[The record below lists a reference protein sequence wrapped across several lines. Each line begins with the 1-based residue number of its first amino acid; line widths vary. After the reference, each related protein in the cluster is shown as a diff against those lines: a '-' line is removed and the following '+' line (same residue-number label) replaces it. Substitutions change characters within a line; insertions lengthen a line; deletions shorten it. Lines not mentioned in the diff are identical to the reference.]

1 MLDGPFEWEGNA
13 MIRRRGLAVAAVA
26 ATLLAAACGGDDG
39 ETVTPAAPPTTEAPA
54 APSAPEPP
62 PATEAPAAPPET
74 TAGAD
79 DTVALSQA
87 GGRLAEVQARGAVRC
102 GVRDALPGFSFLT
115 PDGDHEGFDADFCR
129 VIAAAVLGDAGA
141 VDFVNVATAD
151 RFTALQSEEID
162 VLVRNVTFTA
172 SRDGKEAANFV
183 YTTLY
188 DGQGVMVPASTGI
201 RILEGLADANICV
214 AQGTTTELNL
224 TDVMRSRNIPFNPVT
239 FGEATEA
246 RVGYTAGQCEAM
258 TSDKTALAVFK
269 FEIEDEGGED
279 QFILPETIS
288 KEPLGPVVLDG
299 DTEWAQVV
307 QWAVMATI
315 QAWEFGL
322 DAGNILAATGTNPA
336 LARFLG
342 EEGFDPG
349 LGLPSD
355 FAVQVVSQVGNYEE
369 IYRRH
374 LEPLGLPLD
383 GSVNDLWTNGG
394 LLYVPPYR

>member
-1 MLDGPFEWEGNA
+1 MTKRGTILIA
-13 MIRRRGLAVAAVA
+13 MVAAVA
-26 ATLLAAACGGDDG
+26 LLAAACGDDGDD
-39 ETVTPAAPPTTEAPA
+39 TTAPQPPPPATEAPA
-54 APSAPEPP
+54 EPAPPEPP
-62 PATEAPAAPPET
+62 PATEAAAPAT
-74 TAGAD
+74 TEAAED
-79 DTVALSQA
+79 AVELSQA
-87 GGRLAEVQARGAVRC
+87 GGRLAEVQARGDVRC
-102 GVRDALPGFSFLT
+102 GVRDALPGFNFLT
-115 PDGDHEGFDADFCR
+115 PDGEHEGFDSDFCR

-141 VDFVNVATAD
+141 VDFVDLATAD
-151 RFTALQSEEID
+151 RFTALQSGEID
-162 VLVRNVTFTA
+162 VLVRNTTFTA

-188 DGQGVMVPASTGI
+188 DGQGVVVPASTGI
-201 RILEGLADANICV
+201 TDLEGLADANICV

-224 TDVMRSRNIPFNPVT
+224 TDVMRSRGIPFNPVT
-239 FGEATEA
+239 FGESSEA
-246 RVGYTAGQCEAM
+246 RVGYTAGQCEAF
-258 TSDKTALAVFK
+258 TSDKSSLAVFK
-269 FEIEDEGGED
+269 FEIEEGGGDE

-288 KEPLGPVVLDG
+288 KEPLGPAVLDG

-322 DAGNILAATGTNPA
+322 DSGNIASATGDNPA

-369 IYRRH
+369 IYRQH

>member
-1 MLDGPFEWEGNA
+1 MTRTRSLV
-13 MIRRRGLAVAAVA
+13 LAAAVA
-26 ATLLAAACGGDDG
+26 SVALVAAACGGDD
-39 ETVTPAAPPTTEAPA
+39 EATTA
-54 APSAPEPP
+54 PP
-62 PATEAPAAPPET
+62 PAPPADTAAPAPPADTAAPAPPADTAAPAPPAET
-74 TAGAD
+74 AEDEVT
-79 DTVALSQA
+79 LSQA
-87 GGRLAEVQARGAVRC
+87 GGRLAEVQARGSVRC
-102 GVRDALPGFSFLT
+102 GVRDALPGFNFLT
-115 PDGDHEGFDADFCR
+115 PDGEHEGFDSDFCR

-141 VDFVNVATAD
+141 VDFVDLATAD
-151 RFTALQSEEID
+151 RFTALQSGEID
-162 VLVRNVTFTA
+162 VLVRNTTFTA

-188 DGQGVMVPASTGI
+188 DGQGVVVPASTGI
-201 RILEGLADANICV
+201 TDLEGLADANICV

-239 FGEATEA
+239 FGESSEA
-246 RVGYTAGQCEAM
+246 RVGYTAGQCEAF
-258 TSDKTALAVFK
+258 TSDKSSLAVFK
-269 FEIEDEGGED
+269 YEIEDSGGDE

-288 KEPLGPVVLDG
+288 KEPLGPAVLDG

-322 DAGNILAATGTNPA
+322 DSGNIASATGDNPA

-349 LGLPSD
+349 IGLPSD

-369 IYRRH
+369 IYERH
-374 LEPLGLPLD
+374 LEPLGLPLH
-383 GSVNDLWTNGG
+383 GSVNDLWTHGG
-394 LLYVPPYR
+394 LMYVPPYR

>member
-1 MLDGPFEWEGNA
+1 MLHRTGF
-13 MIRRRGLAVAAVA
+13 VA
-26 ATLLAAACGGDDG
+26 ATVAVGLLAAACGGGDG
-39 ETVTPAAPPTTEAPA
+39 EPTAPTPPPALEAPPPPA
-54 APSAPEPP
+54 DTAVSP
-62 PATEAPAAPPET
+62 PATEAPVAPPQM
-74 TAGAD
+74 TAAAEEA
-79 DTVALSQA
+79 VELSQA
-87 GGRLAEVQARGAVRC
+87 GGRLAEVQARGSVRC

-115 PDGDHEGFDADFCR
+115 PGGEHEGFDADFCR

-141 VDFVNVATAD
+141 VGFVNVATAD

-172 SRDGKEAANFV
+172 SRDGREAANFV

-188 DGQGVMVPASTGI
+188 DGQGVMIPASSGI
-201 RILEGLADANICV
+201 SSLEDLADANICV

-258 TSDKTALAVFK
+258 TSDKSALAVFK
-269 FEIEDEGGED
+269 FEIENEGGEE
-279 QFILPETIS
+279 QLILPETIS

-315 QAWEFGL
+315 QAWEFRL
-322 DAGNILAATGTNPA
+322 DSGNILSATGDNPA

-349 LGLPSD
+349 LGLSSD

>member
-1 MLDGPFEWEGNA
+1 MI
-13 MIRRRGLAVAAVA
+13 IRRTVVVAAVTA
-26 ATLLAAACGGDDG
+26 VTLLAAACGSHDG
-39 ETVTPAAPPTTEAPA
+39 ETASPTVPL
-54 APSAPEPP
+54 
-62 PATEAPAAPPET
+62 ATEAPAAPDETAAPERPPAT
-74 TAGAD
+74 EAAAAPQE
-79 DTVALSQA
+79 DTVELSQA
-87 GGRLAEVQARGAVRC
+87 RGRLAEVRARGDVRC
-102 GVRDALPGFSFLT
+102 GVRDALVGFSFLT

-188 DGQGVMVPASTGI
+188 DGQGVMVPASSGI
-201 RILEGLADANICV
+201 SSLEGLADANICV

-224 TDVMRSRNIPFNPVT
+224 TDVMRSRGIPFNPVT

-258 TSDKTALAVFK
+258 TSDKSALAVFK
-269 FEIEDEGGED
+269 FEIEKEGGEE

-322 DAGNILAATGTNPA
+322 DSTNIASATGTNPA
-336 LARFLG
+336 LGRFLG

-349 LGLPSD
+349 LGLPPD

>member
-1 MLDGPFEWEGNA
+1 MT
-13 MIRRRGLAVAAVA
+13 IRRTVLLSAAVVVA
-26 ATLLAAACGGDDG
+26 LVAAACGGDDDA
-39 ETVTPAAPPTTEAPA
+39 TTTPAPPPATDAPA
-54 APSAPEPP
+54 DTAAPAPP
-62 PATEAPAAPPET
+62 PATEAEPPPT
-74 TAGAD
+74 TE

-87 GGRLAEVQARGAVRC
+87 GGRLAEVLDRGSVRC
-102 GVRDALPGFSFLT
+102 GVRDALPGFNFLT
-115 PDGDHEGFDADFCR
+115 PDGEHEGFDSDFCR

-141 VDFVNVATAD
+141 VDFVDLATSD
-151 RFTALQSEEID
+151 RFTALQSGEID
-162 VLVRNVTFTA
+162 VLVRNTTFTA

-188 DGQGVMVPASTGI
+188 DGQGVVVPASTGI
-201 RILEGLADANICV
+201 TDLEGLEDANICV

-224 TDVMRSRNIPFNPVT
+224 TDVMRSRGISFNPVT
-239 FGEATEA
+239 FGESSEA
-246 RVGYTAGQCEAM
+246 RVGYTAGQCEAF
-258 TSDKTALAVFK
+258 TSDKSSLAVFK
-269 FEIEDEGGED
+269 FEIEAGGGDE

-288 KEPLGPVVLDG
+288 KEPLGPAVLDG

-322 DAGNILAATGTNPA
+322 DSGNIASATGDNPA
-336 LARFLG
+336 LGRFLG

-369 IYRRH
+369 IYRQH

>member
-1 MLDGPFEWEGNA
+1 
-13 MIRRRGLAVAAVA
+13 MIRRTGVVVAAVA
-26 ATLLAAACGGDDG
+26 VVLLGSACGGGDG
-39 ETVTPAAPPTTEAPA
+39 ETTAS
-54 APSAPEPP
+54 PSA
-62 PATEAPAAPPET
+62 PATEAAVPPPADTAAPAPPTET
-74 TAGAD
+74 AADGAAPAPSD
-79 DTVALSQA
+79 EDTVELSQA
-87 GGRLAEVQARGAVRC
+87 GGRLAEVQARGSVRC
-102 GVRDALPGFSFLT
+102 GVRDALPGFSYLT

-188 DGQGVMVPASTGI
+188 DGQGVMVPASMGI
-201 RILEGLADANICV
+201 HTLEGLADANICV

-224 TDVMRSRNIPFNPVT
+224 TDVMRSRGIPFNPVT

-258 TSDKTALAVFK
+258 TSDKSALAVFK
-269 FEIEDEGGED
+269 FEIEEGGGEE

-299 DTEWAQVV
+299 DTEWAQSCSGPS
-307 QWAVMATI
+307 W
-315 QAWEFGL
+315 
-322 DAGNILAATGTNPA
+322 PPS
-336 LARFLG
+336 R
-342 EEGFDPG
+342 PG
-349 LGLPSD
+349 SS
-355 FAVQVVSQVGNYEE
+355 A
-369 IYRRH
+369 
-374 LEPLGLPLD
+374 
-383 GSVNDLWTNGG
+383 
-394 LLYVPPYR
+394 

>member
-1 MLDGPFEWEGNA
+1 
-13 MIRRRGLAVAAVA
+13 MIIRKTALLAAAVA
-26 ATLLAAACGGDDG
+26 VALLAAACGGDDG
-39 ETVTPAAPPTTEAPA
+39 ETTAPAPPPATEAPPPA
-54 APSAPEPP
+54 TEAPP
-62 PATEAPAAPPET
+62 PATEAPAPPAAVPAPTE
-74 TAGAD
+74 

-87 GGRLAEVQARGAVRC
+87 GGRLAEVQARGNVRC
-102 GVRDALPGFSFLT
+102 GVRDALPGFNFLT
-115 PDGDHEGFDADFCR
+115 PDGEHEGFDSDFCR

-141 VDFVNVATAD
+141 VDFVDLATAD
-151 RFTALQSEEID
+151 RFTALQSGEID
-162 VLVRNVTFTA
+162 VLVRNTTFTA

-188 DGQGVMVPASTGI
+188 DGQGVVVPASTGI
-201 RILEGLADANICV
+201 TDLEGLADANICV

-224 TDVMRSRNIPFNPVT
+224 TDVMRSRGIPFNPVT
-239 FGEATEA
+239 FGESSEA
-246 RVGYTAGQCEAM
+246 RVGYTAGQCEAF
-258 TSDKTALAVFK
+258 TSDKSSLAVFK
-269 FEIEDEGGED
+269 FEIEEGGGDE

-288 KEPLGPVVLDG
+288 KEPLGPAVLDG

-322 DAGNILAATGTNPA
+322 DSGNIASATGDNPA

-369 IYRRH
+369 IYERH
-374 LEPLGLPLD
+374 LEPLGLPLH
-383 GSVNDLWTNGG
+383 GSVNDLWTHGG
-394 LLYVPPYR
+394 LMYVPPYR

>member
-1 MLDGPFEWEGNA
+1 P
-13 MIRRRGLAVAAVA
+13 
-26 ATLLAAACGGDDG
+26 DG
-39 ETVTPAAPPTTEAPA
+39 E
-54 APSAPEPP
+54 
-62 PATEAPAAPPET
+62 
-74 TAGAD
+74 
-79 DTVALSQA
+79 
-87 GGRLAEVQARGAVRC
+87 
-102 GVRDALPGFSFLT
+102 
-115 PDGDHEGFDADFCR
+115 HEGFDSDFCR
-129 VIAAAVLGDAGA
+129 VIAAAVLGDASA
-141 VDFVNVATAD
+141 VDFVNVQTAD
-151 RFTALQSEEID
+151 RFTALQSGEID

-172 SRDGKEAANFV
+172 SRDGKEASNFV

-188 DGQGVMVPASTGI
+188 DGQGVMVPASSGI
-201 RILEGLADANICV
+201 RGLEDLADANICV

-224 TDVMRSRNIPFNPVT
+224 TDVMRSRGIPFNPVT

-258 TSDKTALAVFK
+258 TSDKSALAVFK
-269 FEIEDEGGED
+269 FEIGREGGEE

-322 DAGNILAATGTNPA
+322 DSGNILAATGTNPA

>member
-1 MLDGPFEWEGNA
+1 MQ
-13 MIRRRGLAVAAVA
+13 RLALLAAIVAV
-26 ATLLAAACGGDDG
+26 TLLAAACGGDDG
-39 ETVTPAAPPTTEAPA
+39 EAT
-54 APSAPEPP
+54 APSPP
-62 PATEAPAAPPET
+62 PATEAPAEPSAPAPPPATET
-74 TAGAD
+74 AAPEPPPADTAAPAED
-79 DTVALSQA
+79 AVELSQA
-87 GGRLAEVQARGAVRC
+87 GGRLAEVQSRGDVRC
-102 GVRDALPGFSFLT
+102 GVRDALPGFNFLT
-115 PDGDHEGFDADFCR
+115 PDGEHEGFDSDFCR

-141 VDFVNVATAD
+141 VDFVDLATAD
-151 RFTALQSEEID
+151 RFTALQSGEID
-162 VLVRNVTFTA
+162 VLVRNTTFTA
-172 SRDGKEAANFV
+172 SRDGKEGANFV

-188 DGQGVMVPASTGI
+188 DGQGVMVPAATGI
-201 RILEGLADANICV
+201 RSLEDLADANICV

-224 TDVMRSRNIPFNPVT
+224 TDVMRSRGIPFNPVT
-239 FGEATEA
+239 FGESSEA
-246 RVGYTAGQCEAM
+246 RTGYTAGQCEAF
-258 TSDKTALAVFK
+258 TSDRSSLAVFK
-269 FEIEDEGGED
+269 YEIENGGGED

-288 KEPLGPVVLDG
+288 KEPLGPAVLDG

-322 DAGNILAATGTNPA
+322 DSGNITSATGDNPA

-369 IYRRH
+369 IYRQH

>member
-1 MLDGPFEWEGNA
+1 MTRTRSLV
-13 MIRRRGLAVAAVA
+13 LAAAVA
-26 ATLLAAACGGDDG
+26 SVALVAAACGGDD
-39 ETVTPAAPPTTEAPA
+39 EATTA
-54 APSAPEPP
+54 PP
-62 PATEAPAAPPET
+62 PAPPAGTAAPAPPADTAAPAPPADTAAPAPPAET
-74 TAGAD
+74 AEDEVT
-79 DTVALSQA
+79 LSQA
-87 GGRLAEVQARGAVRC
+87 GGRLAEVQARGSVRC
-102 GVRDALPGFSFLT
+102 GVRDALPGFNFLT
-115 PDGDHEGFDADFCR
+115 PDGEHEGFDSDFCR

-141 VDFVNVATAD
+141 VDFVDLATAD
-151 RFTALQSEEID
+151 RFTALQSGEID
-162 VLVRNVTFTA
+162 VLVRNTTFTA

-188 DGQGVMVPASTGI
+188 DGQGVVVPASTGI
-201 RILEGLADANICV
+201 TDLEGLADANICV

-239 FGEATEA
+239 FGESSEA
-246 RVGYTAGQCEAM
+246 RVGYTAGQCEAF
-258 TSDKTALAVFK
+258 TSDKSSLAVFK
-269 FEIEDEGGED
+269 YEIEDSGGDE

-288 KEPLGPVVLDG
+288 KEPLGPAVLDG

-322 DAGNILAATGTNPA
+322 DSGNIASATGDNPA

-349 LGLPSD
+349 IGLPSD

-369 IYRRH
+369 IYERH
-374 LEPLGLPLD
+374 LEPLGLPLH
-383 GSVNDLWTNGG
+383 GSVNDLWTHGG
-394 LLYVPPYR
+394 LMYVPPYR

>member
-1 MLDGPFEWEGNA
+1 
-13 MIRRRGLAVAAVA
+13 MIVRDTALLAAAVA
-26 ATLLAAACGGDDG
+26 VALLAAACGGDAG
-39 ETVTPAAPPTTEAPA
+39 EGAAPTPPPATEASA
-54 APSAPEPP
+54 EPSAPEPP
-62 PATEAPAAPPET
+62 PATEAPAAPET
-74 TAGAD
+74 TAAAGE
-79 DTVALSQA
+79 TVALLQA
-87 GGRLAEVQARGAVRC
+87 GGRLAEVQARGSVRC

-129 VIAAAVLGDAGA
+129 VVAAAVLGDAGA
-141 VDFVNVATAD
+141 VYFVDLATAD
-151 RFTALQSEEID
+151 RFTALQSGEID
-162 VLVRNVTFTA
+162 VLVRNATFTA

-201 RILEGLADANICV
+201 RTLEDLADANICV

-246 RVGYTAGQCEAM
+246 RVGYTGGQCEAM
-258 TSDKTALAVFK
+258 TSDKSALAVFK
-269 FEIEDEGGED
+269 YEIEEGGEE

-288 KEPLGPVVLDG
+288 KEPLGPAVLDG

-322 DAGNILAATGTNPA
+322 DSSNITSATGDNPA

-355 FAVQVVSQVGNYEE
+355 FAVQVVAQVGNYEE

>member
-1 MLDGPFEWEGNA
+1 MTRTRSLV
-13 MIRRRGLAVAAVA
+13 LAAAVA
-26 ATLLAAACGGDDG
+26 SVALVAAACGGDD
-39 ETVTPAAPPTTEAPA
+39 EATTA
-54 APSAPEPP
+54 PP
-62 PATEAPAAPPET
+62 PAPPADTAAPAPPADTAAPAPPADTAAPAPPAET
-74 TAGAD
+74 AEDEVT
-79 DTVALSQA
+79 LSQA
-87 GGRLAEVQARGAVRC
+87 GGRLAEVQARGSVRC
-102 GVRDALPGFSFLT
+102 GVRDALPGFNFLT
-115 PDGDHEGFDADFCR
+115 PDGEHEGFDSDFCR

-141 VDFVNVATAD
+141 VDFVDLATAD
-151 RFTALQSEEID
+151 RFTALQSGEID
-162 VLVRNVTFTA
+162 VLVRNTTFTA

-188 DGQGVMVPASTGI
+188 DGQGVVVPASTGI
-201 RILEGLADANICV
+201 TDLEGLADANICV

-239 FGEATEA
+239 FGESSEA
-246 RVGYTAGQCEAM
+246 RVGYTAGQCEAF
-258 TSDKTALAVFK
+258 TSDKSSLAVFK
-269 FEIEDEGGED
+269 FEIEDSGGDE

-288 KEPLGPVVLDG
+288 KEPLGPAVLDG

-322 DAGNILAATGTNPA
+322 DSGNIASATGDNPA

-349 LGLPSD
+349 IGLPSD

-369 IYRRH
+369 IYERH
-374 LEPLGLPLD
+374 LEPLGLPLH
-383 GSVNDLWTNGG
+383 GSVNDLWTHGG
-394 LLYVPPYR
+394 LMYVPPYR

>member
-1 MLDGPFEWEGNA
+1 MTK
-13 MIRRRGLAVAAVA
+13 RGTTLIAVVA
-26 ATLLAAACGGDDG
+26 TIALLAAACGDDGDD
-39 ETVTPAAPPTTEAPA
+39 TTAPQP
-54 APSAPEPP
+54 PP
-62 PATEAPAAPPET
+62 PATEAPAEPAAPAPPPATEAEAPAPET
-74 TAGAD
+74 TEAAEEA
-79 DTVALSQA
+79 VELSQA
-87 GGRLAEVQARGAVRC
+87 GGRLAEVQARGSVRC
-102 GVRDALPGFSFLT
+102 GVRDALPGFNFLT
-115 PDGDHEGFDADFCR
+115 PDGEHEGFDSDFCR

-141 VDFVNVATAD
+141 VDFVDLATAD
-151 RFTALQSEEID
+151 RFTALQSGEID
-162 VLVRNVTFTA
+162 VLVRNTTFTA

-188 DGQGVMVPASTGI
+188 DGQGVVVPASTGI
-201 RILEGLADANICV
+201 TDLEGLADANICV

-224 TDVMRSRNIPFNPVT
+224 TDVMRSRGIPFNPVT
-239 FGEATEA
+239 FGESSEA
-246 RVGYTAGQCEAM
+246 RVGYTAGQCEAF
-258 TSDKTALAVFK
+258 TSDKSSLAVFK
-269 FEIEDEGGED
+269 FEIENGGGEE

-288 KEPLGPVVLDG
+288 KEPLGPAVLDG

-322 DAGNILAATGTNPA
+322 DSGNITSATGDNPA

-369 IYRRH
+369 IYRQH

-383 GSVNDLWTNGG
+383 GSVNDLWINGG

>member
-1 MLDGPFEWEGNA
+1 MVTIGTT
-13 MIRRRGLAVAAVA
+13 GLVAGITA
-26 ATLLAAACGGDDG
+26 ATLFAAACGGVDG
-39 ETVTPAAPPTTEAPA
+39 EAATPAPSPPATEVPAAPAETA
-54 APSAPEPP
+54 APEPP
-62 PATEAPAAPPET
+62 PATEAPAAP
-74 TAGAD
+74 AGDAASD
-79 DTVALSQA
+79 EDAVALSQA
-87 GGRLAEVQARGAVRC
+87 GGRLAEVQARGSVRC

-115 PDGDHEGFDADFCR
+115 PGGDHEGFDADFCR

-188 DGQGVMVPASTGI
+188 DGQGIMVPASTGI
-201 RILEGLADANICV
+201 RILEDLADANICV

-258 TSDKTALAVFK
+258 TSDKSALAVFK
-269 FEIEDEGGED
+269 YEIEDEGGEE
-279 QFILPETIS
+279 QLILPETIS

-322 DAGNILAATGTNPA
+322 DSGNILSATGTNPA
-336 LARFLG
+336 LGRFLG

-383 GSVNDLWTNGG
+383 GSVNDLWANGG

>member
-1 MLDGPFEWEGNA
+1 
-13 MIRRRGLAVAAVA
+13 MIRGTGFVAAAVA
-26 ATLLAAACGGDDG
+26 VVLLAAACGGDDG
-39 ETVTPAAPPTTEAPA
+39 GTTAPSSAPAIESPTPSPADTAAPAPPAEIPAESPADSAAPA
-54 APSAPEPP
+54 SPAEEPV
-62 PATEAPAAPPET
+62 E
-74 TAGAD
+74 
-79 DTVALSQA
+79 LSQG
-87 GGRLAEVQARGAVRC
+87 GGRLAEVQARGNVRC

-115 PDGDHEGFDADFCR
+115 PDGEHEGFDADFCR

-141 VDFVNVATAD
+141 VAFVDLLTAD
-151 RFTALQSEEID
+151 RFTALQSGEID
-162 VLVRNVTFTA
+162 VLVRNATFTA

-201 RILEGLADANICV
+201 RILEELADANICV

-224 TDVMRSRNIPFNPVT
+224 TDVMRSRNIPFNPVI

-258 TSDKTALAVFK
+258 TSDKSALAVFK
-269 FEIEDEGGED
+269 FEIEDGGGEE

-288 KEPLGPVVLDG
+288 KEPLGPAVLDG

-307 QWAVMATI
+307 QWAAMATI

-322 DAGNILAATGTNPA
+322 DSGNIASATGTNPA
-336 LARFLG
+336 LRRFLG

-369 IYRRH
+369 IYRQH

>member
-1 MLDGPFEWEGNA
+1 MLNRKTA
-13 MIRRRGLAVAAVA
+13 LLAAVAAVA
-26 ATLLAAACGGDDG
+26 ILAAACGDDG
-39 ETVTPAAPPTTEAPA
+39 QEATPAPPPANEAPA
-54 APSAPEPP
+54 PPS
-62 PATEAPAAPPET
+62 ATEAPAPPEDSAAPEPSPD
-74 TAGAD
+74 TATPEEDAVEL
-79 DTVALSQA
+79 TQA
-87 GGRLAEVQARGAVRC
+87 GGRLAEVQVRGSVRC

-115 PDGDHEGFDADFCR
+115 PDGDHEGFDADLCR
-129 VIAAAVLGDAGA
+129 VVAAAVLGDAGL
-141 VDFVNVATAD
+141 VDFVDLATAD
-151 RFTALQSEEID
+151 RFTALQSGEID
-162 VLVRNVTFTA
+162 VLVRNTTFTA

-188 DGQGVMVPASTGI
+188 DGQGVMVPASMGI
-201 RILEGLADANICV
+201 HTLEDLADANICV

-224 TDVMRSRNIPFNPVT
+224 TDVMRSRNIPFNPVI

-246 RVGYTAGQCEAM
+246 RVGYTAGQCEAL
-258 TSDKTALAVFK
+258 TSDRSALAVFK
-269 FEIEDEGGED
+269 YEIENGGGED
-279 QFILPETIS
+279 QLILLETIS

-307 QWAVMATI
+307 QWAVMATV

-322 DAGNILAATGTNPA
+322 DSSNIASATGDNPA

-394 LLYVPPYR
+394 LLYAPPYR